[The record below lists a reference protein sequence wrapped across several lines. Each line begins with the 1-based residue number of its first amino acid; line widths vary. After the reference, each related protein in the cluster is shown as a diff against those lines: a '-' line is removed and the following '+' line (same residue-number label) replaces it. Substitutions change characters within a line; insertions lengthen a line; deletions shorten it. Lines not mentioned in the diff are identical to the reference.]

1 MPKWV
6 MVVTLSCI
14 QLFVNPWTVGCQVP
28 LSMEFS
34 RQEDWN
40 GLPFLLQ
47 EIFPTQGLNPGLPY
61 CRQML
66 YSLSHQKSCDLNH
79 LFIVFSFRMPA
90 LFCRCISL
98 PSF

>member
-40 GLPFLLQ
+40 GLPF
-47 EIFPTQGLNPGLPY
+47 PTPG
-61 CRQML
+61 
-66 YSLSHQKSCDLNH
+66 DLTDAGIKPRSSMSPAVAGRF
-79 LFIVFSFRMPA
+79 FITAPTGKPTSAKVGT
-90 LFCRCISL
+90 IK
-98 PSF
+98 

>member
-40 GLPFLLQ
+40 GLPF
-47 EIFPTQGLNPGLPY
+47 PTPG
-61 CRQML
+61 
-66 YSLSHQKSCDLNH
+66 DLTDAGIKPRSFVSPAVAGRF
-79 LFIVFSFRMPA
+79 FITAPTGKPTSAKVGT
-90 LFCRCISL
+90 IK
-98 PSF
+98 

>member
-40 GLPFLLQ
+40 GLPF
-47 EIFPTQGLNPGLPY
+47 PTPGDLTDAGIKP
-61 CRQML
+61 RQAR
-66 YSLSHQKSCDLNH
+66 D
-79 LFIVFSFRMPA
+79 
-90 LFCRCISL
+90 
-98 PSF
+98 